1 MTTTA
6 LLRRAVTVSTS
17 ALLLVTV
24 AGCGGSAGSSMH
36 ADNPGGVVISDVKQ
50 NTLYFGAEPQRPYRM
65 PDVTLTATNGQPF
78 NLIHDTAYPV
88 TLVFFG
94 YTNCPDVCPLVM
106 SDLTSTY
113 LHLPKTLRSETQV
126 LFITTDP
133 ARDTLPTLRAYLG
146 RYDSDFVGLT
156 GSLKDIVSAADAMGV
171 AISGKHKLPE
181 RRLRR
186 RARGPGDRI
195 PRQRGPGDLDR
206 HHRRQRQRDGQRHLT
221 PRPVMTAQAAER
233 GRLRKR

>member
-1 MTTTA
+1 VTTAA

-17 ALLLVTV
+17 ALLLVT
-24 AGCGGSAGSSMH
+24 AASCGGSAGSSMH

-65 PDVTLTATNGQPF
+65 PDVTMTATNGQPF

-133 ARDTLPTLRAYLG
+133 ARDTLPTLRAYLD
-146 RYDSDFVGLT
+146 RYNSDFVGLT

-171 AISGKHKLPE
+171 AISGKHKLPSGGYDVGHGAQVIGFHGNTAPVIWTGTTVGNVNE
-181 RRLRR
+181 MVSDISQL
-186 RARGPGDRI
+186 ARS
-195 PRQRGPGDLDR
+195 
-206 HHRRQRQRDGQRHLT
+206 
-221 PRPVMTAQAAER
+221 
-233 GRLRKR
+233 